1 MYLEFY
7 LYLIRNI
14 TYKLK
19 IPVDIDLERYFD
31 TVNNDKLIGVV
42 YKEVED
48 IRVILLIRKSLIL

>member
-14 TYKLK
+14 TYKFK

-48 IRVILLIRKSLIL
+48 IRVILLIRKFLIL